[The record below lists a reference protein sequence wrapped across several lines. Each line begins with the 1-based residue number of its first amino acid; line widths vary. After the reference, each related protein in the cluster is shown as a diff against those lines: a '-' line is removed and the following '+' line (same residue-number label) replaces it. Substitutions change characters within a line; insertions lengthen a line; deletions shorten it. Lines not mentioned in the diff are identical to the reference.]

1 MPSKDIILPATQRA
15 IIATDAEGTLKISND
30 VPVVTLESD
39 AVIVETAALAL
50 NPVDTKML
58 HGFLGPGCILG
69 FDFAGVIVAVGSA
82 VPESRGLAIGD
93 RVFGSANGSDRRRPL
108 AGAFAQY
115 TTCSASMIIKMHPD
129 MTFTRA
135 AALGTALTSTG
146 MALFRSLCIPGTL
159 DKPILKST
167 WLLVYGG
174 ATSTGTMMIQLA
186 RRCGFKPITTCSPAN
201 FNLVKSYG
209 AEEAFDYHSS
219 TCAENIR
226 KYTGNTLAY
235 AADCVTVPSSTKA
248 CIAAIGRAGGRYV
261 ALDPYEEDLMTR
273 KVVRPDWILATA
285 VAGRGSSWPAPYGRE
300 PDMECRVWAEEYLAS
315 VERLIGSGADQIRSH
330 PLEEREGGLEGIMSG
345 IEEIRRKQVRGFKLV
360 YPVEW

>member
-135 AALGTALTSTG
+135 AALGTALTSTR
-146 MALFRSLCIPGTL
+146 MALFQSLCIPGTL

-167 WLLVYGG
+167 WLLV
-174 ATSTGTMMIQLA
+174 
-186 RRCGFKPITTCSPAN
+186 
-201 FNLVKSYG
+201 
-209 AEEAFDYHSS
+209 AEEAFNYHSS
-219 TCAENIR
+219 TCAEDIR

-235 AADCVTVPSSTKA
+235 AADYVTIPLSTKA
-248 CIAAIGRAGGRYV
+248 YIAAIRRVGGRYV
-261 ALDPYEEDLMTR
+261 ALDPYKEDLMTR
-273 KVVRPDWILATA
+273 KVVRPD
-285 VAGRGSSWPAPYGRE
+285 
-300 PDMECRVWAEEYLAS
+300 
-315 VERLIGSGADQIRSH
+315 
-330 PLEEREGGLEGIMSG
+330 
-345 IEEIRRKQVRGFKLV
+345 
-360 YPVEW
+360 